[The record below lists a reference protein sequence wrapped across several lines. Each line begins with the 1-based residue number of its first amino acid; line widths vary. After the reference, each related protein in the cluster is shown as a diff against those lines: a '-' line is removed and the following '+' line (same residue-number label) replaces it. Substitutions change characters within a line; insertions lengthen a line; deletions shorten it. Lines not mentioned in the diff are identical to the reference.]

1 MEYIALNLVLWTI
14 YFIVNQLEMGIFG
27 ENMTVNFTREELDAL
42 SKHIVAVW
50 GDPQF
55 DECASALAKVN
66 EAIEQADELN
76 DFDCGM

>member
-1 MEYIALNLVLWTI
+1 LLN
-14 YFIVNQLEMGIFG
+14 ER
-27 ENMTVNFTREELDAL
+27 ENKRICWKKSMTVDFTIEELDAL

-66 EAIEQADELN
+66 EAILQLDELE
-76 DFDCGM
+76 DSGCGL